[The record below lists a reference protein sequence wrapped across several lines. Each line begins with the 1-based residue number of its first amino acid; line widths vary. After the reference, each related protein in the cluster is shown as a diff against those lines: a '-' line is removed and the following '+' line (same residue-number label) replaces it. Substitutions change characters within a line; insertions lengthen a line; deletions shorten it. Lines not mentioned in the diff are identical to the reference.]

1 MVLELAVEA
10 NCPYVVT
17 FNLKDF
23 RGVEAF
29 GIKAILP
36 ADFLRLIGELP

>member
-10 NCPYVVT
+10 NCFYIVT

-23 RGVEAF
+23 RGVELF
-29 GIKAILP
+29 GMKAILP
-36 ADFLRLIGELP
+36 VDSLRPIEEPP